1 MATLNRYGET
11 ALTVWDAKLAKLQVI
26 VKRRMYIR
34 RTGPGIG
41 FAYRRAGTV
50 IAVAA
55 CVFVSPALITD
66 AFAFKLFGI
75 NFFGKDEDKTDA
87 VADPVRYSVTLNTG
101 NADKDLKST
110 LELSSMLEADKDKA
124 VSGDLGVVIKAR
136 DDRDRLLASL
146 YENARYGAVV
156 TITIN
161 GTDIDQLPP
170 QPTFGRAKPVPVV
183 ITVDPGP
190 LFKLGKI
197 RLEGDA
203 AGRDPTNYGLVS
215 GGDAGSLV
223 IIKSADKV
231 VAEMKSE
238 GRPLARVIRR
248 DVVADHATNTVDVTL
263 DVKSGPI
270 ANIGDVTV
278 TGEKRLDPTF
288 VQRYSRLN
296 KGDRYSPEQLKKA
309 SERLRK
315 LGAIGSATIHQP
327 DKLAPDGTLPLNLEI
342 SEAKRHYFGAGAQYS
357 TTDGFGLQG
366 YWGDRNVFGKAES
379 LRIEGTVSRLGETT
393 NYQDLDYEAGII
405 YTKPAAVLAAGTF
418 IASIKAVSTN
428 PDNYSART
436 ITGDVGYSYE
446 LSDYDTALAGGRVS
460 YEDSTTDAFGDQQF
474 LTFSV
479 PLEYIRD
486 TRDNKL
492 DATEGYR
499 ATLDAQPGYEAL
511 GGTIF
516 TSLEGSISGYKGI
529 GSDDNVVFAGKLAA
543 GSLLGADNIS
553 DIPTTRRF
561 FAGGGGSV
569 RGYAYQEITAYNAL
583 NQALGG
589 TSYATVSLEA
599 RVKVTKTI
607 GLVPFIDAGSV
618 TDKNIPDFSDV
629 RVGAGVGLRY
639 ATPFGPI
646 RVDFAVPLNKYQ
658 GGTSYGIYAGIG
670 QSF

>member
-1 MATLNRYGET
+1 
-11 ALTVWDAKLAKLQVI
+11 
-26 VKRRMYIR
+26 MYIR

-55 CVFVSPALITD
+55 CISVTPAFVGD

-75 NFFGKDEDKTDA
+75 NFFGKDDDTKDA
-87 VADPVRYSVTLNTG
+87 VADPVSYSVTLNTG
-101 NADKDLKST
+101 PADKDLASA
-110 LELSSMLEADKDKA
+110 LEQSSMLVADKDKA

-156 TITIN
+156 VITVN
-161 GTDIDQLPP
+161 GTDIDKLPP
-170 QPTFGRAKPVPVV
+170 QPTFPRGKPVPIVV
-183 ITVDPGP
+183 TVDPGP
-190 LFKLGKI
+190 IFKLGKI
-197 RLEGDA
+197 RLEDDA
-203 AGRDPTNYGLVS
+203 AKLDAASYGLTP
-215 GGDAGSLV
+215 GGAAGSVV
-223 IIKSADKV
+223 IIKAADKM
-231 VAEMKSE
+231 VADLKNE
-238 GRPLARVIRR
+238 GRPLARVSRR

-263 DVKSGPI
+263 AAESGPV
-270 ANIGDVTV
+270 ANIGNITV
-278 TGEKRLDPTF
+278 TGEKRLNPTF
-288 VQRYSRLN
+288 IQRYSRIN
-296 KGDRYSPEQLKKA
+296 KGDRYSPEALKKA
-309 SERLRK
+309 AERLRK
-315 LGAIGSATIHQP
+315 LGAIGSATLHQP
-327 DKLAPDGTLPLNLEI
+327 DKLAPDGTLPLELEI
-342 SEAKRHYFGAGAQYS
+342 SEAKRHYFGVGAQYS

-366 YWGDRNVFGKAES
+366 YWGDRNLYGQAES

-418 IASIKAVSTN
+418 TASLKALSSN

-436 ITGDVGYSYE
+436 ITADAGYAYE
-446 LSDYDTALAGGRVS
+446 LSDYDTALASGRVT

-474 LTFSV
+474 LTFSI
-479 PLEYIRD
+479 PLQYIRD

-492 DATEGYR
+492 DPTEGYR
-499 ATLDAQPGYEAL
+499 ASVDAQPSYEAL

-516 TSLEGSISGYKGI
+516 TSIEGSISGYKGI

-543 GSLLGADNIS
+543 GSLLGANDIS

-569 RGYAYQEITAYNAL
+569 RGYAYQEITAYNDK
-583 NQALGG
+583 NQAVGG
-589 TSYATVSLEA
+589 SSYATASLEA

-607 GLVPFIDAGSV
+607 GLVPFVDVGSV
-618 TDKNIPDFSDV
+618 TSGVVPDFSDL
-629 RVGAGVGLRY
+629 RIGAGVGLRY

-646 RVDFAVPLNKYQ
+646 RLDVAVPLNKYQ
-658 GGTSYGIYAGIG
+658 GSASYGIYAGIG

>member
-1 MATLNRYGET
+1 MH
-11 ALTVWDAKLAKLQVI
+11 
-26 VKRRMYIR
+26 IR

-50 IAVAA
+50 VAVAA
-55 CVFVSPALITD
+55 CVLVSPALIND
-66 AFAFKLFGI
+66 AFAFKLFGMQI
-75 NFFGKDEDKTDA
+75 FGKDDDAKDA
-87 VADPVRYSVTLNTG
+87 VADPVRYSVTLSTG
-101 NADKDLKST
+101 AADKDLKSSI
-110 LELSSMLEADKDKA
+110 EQSSMLEADKDKA

-146 YENARYGAVV
+146 YEHARYGAVV
-156 TITIN
+156 TITVD
-161 GTDIDQLPP
+161 GTDIDRLPP
-170 QPTFGRAKPVPVV
+170 QPTFSRARPVPVV

-197 RLEGDA
+197 RMEGDA
-203 AGRDPTNYGLVS
+203 AGHDPATYGLTP

-223 IIKSADKV
+223 IIKSGDKV
-231 VAEMKSE
+231 VSDLKNE
-238 GRPLARVIRR
+238 GRPLARVVRR

-263 DVKSGPI
+263 DVKGGPV
-270 ANIGDVTV
+270 ADIGNVTV

-309 SERLRK
+309 GERLRK

-327 DKLAPDGTLPLNLEI
+327 DKLDPDGTLPLNLEI
-342 SEAKRHYFGAGAQYS
+342 SEAKRHYFGVGAQYS
-357 TTDGFGLQG
+357 TTDGIGLQG
-366 YWGDRNVFGKAES
+366 YWGDRNVFGQAES

-393 NYQDLDYEAGII
+393 SYKDLDYEAGII

-418 IASIKAVSTN
+418 IASLKAASTN
-428 PDNYSART
+428 PDNYSAKT

-446 LSDYDTALAGGRVS
+446 LSDYDTALASGRVT
-460 YEDSTTDAFGDQQF
+460 YETSTMDAFGDQKF
-474 LTFSV
+474 LTFSI
-479 PLEYIRD
+479 PLQYIRD

-492 DATEGYR
+492 DPTEGYR
-499 ATLDAQPGYEAL
+499 ATVDAQPSYEAL

-516 TSLEGSISGYKGI
+516 TSIEGSISGYKGI

-543 GSLLGADNIS
+543 GSLLGANDIS

-569 RGYAYQEITAYNAL
+569 RGYAYQEITAYNAQ
-583 NQALGG
+583 NQATGG
-589 TSYATVSLEA
+589 SSYATASLEA
-599 RVKVTKTI
+599 RVKVTQTI
-607 GLVPFIDAGSV
+607 GLVPFVDVGSV
-618 TDKNIPDFSDV
+618 TAKNIPDFSDV
-629 RVGAGVGLRY
+629 RIGAGLGLRY

-658 GGTSYGIYAGIG
+658 GGASYGIYAGIG

>member
-1 MATLNRYGET
+1 MH
-11 ALTVWDAKLAKLQVI
+11 
-26 VKRRMYIR
+26 IR

-55 CVFVSPALITD
+55 CVAATPVFVGDAL
-66 AFAFKLFGI
+66 AFKLFGI
-75 NFFGKDEDKTDA
+75 NFFGKDDDTKDA
-87 VADPVRYSVTLNTG
+87 VADPVRYTVTLNTG
-101 NADKDLKST
+101 AADKDLKAA
-110 LELSSMLEADKDKA
+110 LEQSSMLVADKDKA

-136 DDRDRLLASL
+136 DDRDRLLAAL

-156 TITIN
+156 SMTIN
-161 GTDIDQLPP
+161 GTDIDKLPP
-170 QPTFGRAKPVPVV
+170 QPTFGRSKPVPIVV
-183 ITVDPGP
+183 TVDPGP
-190 LFKLGKI
+190 LFKLGHI
-197 RLEGDA
+197 RMEGDA
-203 AGRDPTNYGLVS
+203 ANRNPATYGLTS

-223 IIKSADKV
+223 IIKAADKI
-231 VAEMKSE
+231 VADMKGE
-238 GRPLARVIRR
+238 GRPLARVTKR

-263 DVKSGPI
+263 SVESGPI
-270 ANIGDVTV
+270 AAIGNVTV

-296 KGDRYSPEQLKKA
+296 KGDRYSPDQLKKA
-309 SERLRK
+309 ADRLRK

-327 DKLAPDGTLPLNLEI
+327 DKLDPDGTLPLNLEI
-342 SEAKRHYFGAGAQYS
+342 SEAKRHYFGVGAQYS

-366 YWGDRNVFGKAES
+366 YWGDRNVFGQAES
-379 LRIEGTVSRLGETT
+379 LRVEGTVSRLGETT

-418 IASIKAVSTN
+418 TTSLKAASAN
-428 PDNYSART
+428 PDNYSAET
-436 ITGDVGYSYE
+436 ITADAGYAYE
-446 LSDYDTALAGGRVS
+446 LSDYDTASAGARIS
-460 YEDSTTDAFGDQQF
+460 YENSSTDAFGDQQF
-474 LTFSV
+474 LTFSI
-479 PLEYIRD
+479 PLEYVRD

-492 DATEGYR
+492 DPTEGYK
-499 ATLDAQPGYEAL
+499 ATIDAQPSYEAL

-529 GSDDNVVFAGKLAA
+529 GADDNVVLAGKLAA
-543 GSLLGADNIS
+543 GSLFGADNIS
-553 DIPTTRRF
+553 DVPTTRRF

-589 TSYATVSLEA
+589 SSYATASLEA
-599 RVKVTKTI
+599 RIKITKTI
-607 GLVPFIDAGSV
+607 GLVPFVDAGSV
-618 TDKNIPDFSDV
+618 TDSTFPDFSDV
-629 RVGAGVGLRY
+629 RIGAGIGLRY

-658 GGTSYGIYAGIG
+658 DGTAYGIYAGIG